1 MAVRVVLP
9 GTPPGTATLPPR
21 TVPLIPV
28 PPHDTLPSPP
38 SAPPPATGAPDD
50 AVDAYANSN
59 LVCSP
64 FSVSFV
70 SFSSFTTEAM
80 KQKGTITLLVDL
92 AEPRF

>member
-38 SAPPPATGAPDD
+38 SDPPPATGAPDD
-50 AVDAYANSN
+50 AVDA
-59 LVCSP
+59 VP
-64 FSVSFV
+64 VKIMFV
-70 SFSSFTTEAM
+70 GGVPLFFVLSRINPDEINENDDGGM
-80 KQKGTITLLVDL
+80 VIDGVLKC
-92 AEPRF
+92 